1 MIKSLAGKIKDLTE
15 SDSPI
20 EYVPY
25 DRAFAK
31 GSYEDLNYRVPDLTK
46 INAFTG
52 YVPAVSLD
60 MTLRKI
66 IEFYES

>member
-1 MIKSLAGKIKDLTE
+1 MKELTE

-25 DRAFAK
+25 EKAFAK

-46 INAFTG
+46 IHSAVG
-52 YVPAVSLD
+52 YEPQVGLD
-60 MTLRKI
+60 LTLRKI
-66 IEFYES
+66 IEYIES

>member
-1 MIKSLAGKIKDLTE
+1 MKELTE
-15 SDSPI
+15 SNSPI

-25 DRAFAK
+25 DKAFAK

-46 INAFTG
+46 INRTVG
-52 YVPAVSLD
+52 YQPKVSLD
-60 MTLRKI
+60 LTLRKI